1 MDETPFG
8 RYRLREL
15 IGEGGMGQVYEAY
28 DTMTDR
34 IVALKVLPQQMA
46 ADKEFRERFRR
57 EAHAAAGL
65 RDPHVVPI
73 HDFGEI
79 DGRLFLDMRLIEGT
93 DVGAMLRASGPMP
106 PRFAVSV
113 IDQVGSALDAAHAEG
128 LVHRDVKPSNM
139 LVTPKN
145 FVYLIDFGIAR
156 SVGDTNLTSTGIA
169 IGTMT
174 YMAPERFTTGQ
185 ADARADVYA
194 LACVLHECLTASR
207 PYPGK
212 SLEQQVAGHL
222 NTPPPK
228 PSALRS
234 SVPTAFDEVVARG
247 MAKNPNDRYDTAGE
261 LAAAAYQALR
271 AVPGPRLPTPPPPP
285 PEEPT
290 IDFSET
296 RANAT
301 RHEQPQPTRRET
313 SRQAPPPTMAVNPRT
328 AETSIAPA
336 VAPPPAPPPRRQNGP
351 PPVPPLSRPPTP
363 SRPQPQA
370 PKSRRWIFVA
380 AIVGIL
386 AVAGAFAA
394 WQLAGS
400 DDKSKES
407 TASSS
412 AGETTEPEVA
422 IANGPAASIATTIPV
437 GTTPVAVVIEANLR
451 KLYAANADDSSI
463 SVIDVDSGAV
473 TTSIDVG
480 TTPVG
485 LAVDSDT
492 QTLYVANIGDGT
504 LSVIDASTDSVT
516 ATIDIGKAI
525 ARIAVDPGTSSLFA
539 SNPDDGTVI
548 VVDTSTREVV
558 DTITVGA
565 FPWGVTSDPSSQTV
579 YVANSRDNTV
589 SVIDSST
596 RAVRATIPV
605 TDKPARIGID
615 PASQTAYVTHEDA
628 NVVSVLDTS
637 SDTVVATVA
646 VGAFPVG
653 VVADTDLAVVYVS
666 NINDNTISVIDTT
679 SRSVVN
685 TITAAD
691 GPSGMAVDPITHVL
705 YAGNEYDGT
714 VSVFAPAPS

>member
-28 DTMTDR
+28 DTVTDR

-156 SVGDTNLTSTGIA
+156 SAGDTNLTSTGIA

-185 ADARADVYA
+185 ADARSDVYA

-222 NTPPPK
+222 NKPPPK

-285 PEEPT
+285 AEEPT

-301 RHEQPQPTRRET
+301 RQNQPPQNQPQPTRRET
-313 SRQAPPPTMAVNPRT
+313 SRQAPPPTRV
-328 AETSIAPA
+328 
-336 VAPPPAPPPRRQNGP
+336 GP
-351 PPVPPLSRPPTP
+351 PPVPPLSRPPVP
-363 SRPQPQA
+363 SRSPAPA
-370 PKSRRWIFVA
+370 PKSRRWILVA

-386 AVAGAFAA
+386 ALAGAFAV
-394 WQLAGS
+394 WQLAAS
-400 DDKSKES
+400 DDKAKDS
-407 TASSS
+407 TASSTPGDTADS
-412 AGETTEPEVA
+412 GAA

-463 SVIDVDSGAV
+463 TVIDVDSGAV

-480 TTPVG
+480 KTPVG

-516 ATIDIGKAI
+516 ATVDIGKAI

-653 VVADTDLAVVYVS
+653 VVADSDLAVVYVS
-666 NINDNTISVIDTT
+666 NIEDNTISVIDTT

-714 VSVFAPAPS
+714 VSVFEPAPS